1 MLIFVL
7 LIFSKTISILTF
19 KLFNTNFIP
28 KYGIYFAAIALINF
42 VTIQIRMKSA
52 NKSNGLW
59 FYGLSGSGKTYASKY
74 LKKLINNSFIIDGD
88 EIRKNISFDLNY
100 TLIDRKL
107 QVKRVL
113 GLAKICIDQNLYPII
128 STVYFD
134 KKLQKELKKV
144 RIKLVGNNQER

>member
-1 MLIFVL
+1 
-7 LIFSKTISILTF
+7 
-19 KLFNTNFIP
+19 
-28 KYGIYFAAIALINF
+28 
-42 VTIQIRMKSA
+42 MKSA

-144 RIKLVGNNQER
+144 RIKLVEIIRNDEIVNYKLKNYLNVIGKDISQEDIECNKIINDRKFKYRLKEFIL